1 MIRETRAGTS
11 ARRTNHDRWGAF
23 WRHASQIDTG
33 LLLILLLGTVL
44 RLQYLDMP
52 FAEAHRWRTVTNADV
67 TRNFFLRS
75 MNIFWPQV
83 SWGGPAGYVGMEFP
97 LLQWIAALLY
107 RLFGEHEVL
116 CRLTSIAFSVGTI
129 PLLFALGRRLFGTVP
144 ARAAAFLV
152 AVSPSMVFFG
162 RSFISDVPMIF
173 FAVAAILGYVAY
185 LETDD
190 RSWAAAGAA
199 STALAGLVKL
209 PAIAI
214 AAPIAW
220 AAWRARGWKAWRDW
234 WITGGIGLALVVVAA
249 WYWHADRIYHLT
261 GLTEAI
267 FHSSDNPPP
276 ELAPF
281 AGQPLPVVHWGAYG
295 LLLTSEYYARIRDWT
310 WHLHLTP
317 VGFSLALV
325 GLVMMFQVPGYGLVL
340 VWLAAVIAT
349 MLASVPGSFYH
360 EFHQLPLVPPAA
372 LLFGLVAA
380 PLFDGQRLR
389 ARFGGWW
396 GPPIAAAL
404 LTALALMAF
413 LYSGIVHNY
422 YRPDALDMGPVRVG
436 HALRDLVPRDDF
448 LITVEFSEYGNNSP
462 IVLYHAQRRGWSFDV
477 RTISPEVM
485 EVLRKRHGAKYF
497 VTTVWPQLARQQP
510 ELARYLEGK
519 RRIDLGRAMP
529 GAVLFELF

>member
-1 MIRETRAGTS
+1 MIRETGSESS
-11 ARRTNHDRWGAF
+11 ARPADRRAI
-23 WRHASQIDTG
+23 WRHALRIDTG
-33 LLLILLLGTVL
+33 LLLILLLGIVL

-116 CRLTSIAFSVGTI
+116 CRLTSIVFSVGTI
-129 PLLFALGRRLFGTVP
+129 PLVFVLGRRLFGQAP

-162 RSFISDVPMIF
+162 RSFISDVPMVF
-173 FAVAAILGYVAY
+173 FAVAGVLGYIIY
-185 LETDD
+185 LQTDEW
-190 RSWAAAGAA
+190 RWAVAGAA
-199 STALAGLVKL
+199 CTALAGLVKL

-214 AAPIAW
+214 VAPIAW
-220 AAWRARGWKAWRDW
+220 EAWRTRGWQAWRDR
-234 WITGGIGLALVVVAA
+234 WIVGGIAFALVVVAA

-281 AGQPLPVVHWGAYG
+281 AGQQPLTVLHWGAYG
-295 LLLTSEYYARIRDWT
+295 LLLHPEYYARIRDWT

-317 VGFSLALV
+317 VGFSLTLV
-325 GLVMMFQVPGYGLVL
+325 GLATMFRVRGYGLVV
-340 VWLAAVIAT
+340 VWVAAVMAT
-349 MLASVPGSFYH
+349 MMASALGSFYH
-360 EFHQLPLVPPAA
+360 EFHQLPMVPPAA

-380 PLFDGQRLR
+380 PLFDGQSLR
-389 ARFGGWW
+389 ARLGGWW
-396 GPPIAAAL
+396 GPPIAAIL
-404 LTALALMAF
+404 LTVLAWMGF
-413 LYSGIVHNY
+413 LYSGVVPNY
-422 YRPDALDMGPVRVG
+422 YRPNGLDMGPIQVG
-436 HALRDLVPRDDF
+436 HALRDIVGRDDF
-448 LITVEFSEYGNNSP
+448 VITDEFLEYGNNSP

-477 RTISPEVM
+477 RTISPEVI
-485 EVLRKRHGAKYF
+485 EWLRRKHGARYF
-497 VTTVWPQLARQQP
+497 VTTLWPDLEQQKP
-510 ELARYLEGK
+510 DLARYLKSK
-519 RRIDLGRAMP
+519 RRIDLSGAMP
-529 GAVLFELF
+529 GAALFQLF